1 MKKQCVLLVALALA
15 CGVPAGLTS
24 VDSNLGFSAMA
35 QTNKVTGVVR
45 DANGDPLIGATV
57 KVKGTTRGTATDID
71 GKYSIVASPGN
82 TLVIS
87 YVGSQPMEVTV
98 TGSTM
103 DVAMQDNNTNLSEV
117 VVTALGIKKERK
129 SLGYAVDD
137 LKADELMRNKSANP
151 INSLSGK
158 IAGVN
163 ITQSSGAAGS
173 GAQIILRGG
182 TSGAESKDNQ
192 PLFVVDG
199 VIYDNS
205 SAVVGN
211 SAFDGIMNSAT
222 TTSNRVMDINP
233 EDIENMSVLKG
244 PAASALYG
252 SRAANGVV
260 LITTKHGKEGNVEIN
275 LSAKYI
281 SSSVS
286 NLPKTQKQFGRGYL
300 QDMYDEAGNYLGS
313 QYGNTHAYNSW
324 GAPLSESGSR
334 YYDNIGD
341 FFQTGGIWDTNLS
354 IAAGNKNGNFY
365 FSGSYFD
372 QTGIVPETGYKKT
385 TFRFNGEQRYKIF
398 TVTAN
403 AAYSDARTAKTLT
416 GAALYGSSG
425 TGALYAVYNWPTSE
439 PMTRYMNE
447 DGTRYR
453 MFGDEIQPWDEMD
466 NPYWIINKNPMKDNT
481 ERFTGNFSV
490 KADLTD
496 WWWVSYRMGVDS
508 YTTDNSMRITR
519 DGVFKNEWLGGFM
532 SDNTLRFRYL
542 STNLMTNFNKQ
553 FGDFNFNLLLGTSTD
568 YTKTRRDYQKGWDF
582 QVPDF
587 YSYNNVPDA
596 NKKFSHSSSR
606 KRMVSVFG
614 EFRMDWRNAIFLTVT
629 GRNDWS
635 STLPKEN
642 WSYFYP
648 SVSGA
653 IAFTELMRESMP
665 DWLSFGKIR
674 GSWAK
679 VGKDTDP
686 YATNTTLWPVG
697 QYLEGAIGLGNSWE
711 RGNPY
716 LKPEMGN
723 ALEFGLELRFIQN
736 RLKFDITWYKNK
748 SVNQILSPR
757 GPQSTAYIFCS
768 INAGT
773 VYNKGLEISL
783 SGTPIQHENFVWET
797 GINVYGN
804 RGTVGDLVNGIDVM
818 YLTDVQYGGAK
829 AASYNHGN
837 FMGIDGTKWNRNAD
851 GQLILDK
858 NGFPTTD
865 SKAYEV
871 GDREAKWQGGWNN
884 TFTFFKNWTFNML
897 WEFRWGGD
905 VFNGTKYAMSMSGVS
920 ELSGDWRNQTLTI
933 EGVDGDGNP
942 VSNTWEAGKNYVFNG
957 NETSGYN
964 IIKSYYTGAYN
975 YGVRNWITYVKSL
988 RLRTISL
995 TYDLPRNLL
1004 ARTKYIKRASITAAA
1019 NNLVLFTNYDG
1030 DPEVAASGA
1039 GIGGSSS
1046 VGFDYCGV
1054 PATRS
1059 YSLGVNLVFGTDIE
1073 APARVNTT
1081 ELDLL
1086 NGQINDLRNQLANAQ
1101 NASNGRIAQL
1111 ENDLAAANKALA
1123 NCRNDL
1129 NAAKNLKPS
1138 VIDNSK
1144 QYMNVLVHF
1153 PVNKTGITADQR
1165 ANVERV
1171 AAYLKSH
1178 PEATCTIKGYA
1189 SPEGNQE
1196 NNIKLANGRAAS
1208 VKDMLVNKY
1217 GIAANR
1223 INAAGQG
1230 ISNMFDELSWNRV
1243 SICEIIVK

>member
-15 CGVPAGLTS
+15 CGVPAGFTS
-24 VDSNLGFSAMA
+24 VDSNVGFSAMA

-281 SSSVS
+281 SSRVS
-286 NLPKTQKQFGRGYL
+286 NLPKTQKQYGRGYL
-300 QDMYDEAGNYLGS
+300 QDLYDDAGNYQGS
-313 QYGNTHAYNSW
+313 RYGDTHSYNSW
-324 GAPLSESGSR
+324 GAPLSESGGK

-453 MFGDEIQPWDEMD
+453 MFGDEIQPWEEMD

-519 DGVFKNEWLGGFM
+519 NGVFKNEWLGGFM

-568 YTKTRRDYQKGWDF
+568 YTKSRRDYQKGWDF
-582 QVPDF
+582 QVADF

-635 STLPKEN
+635 STLPREN

-653 IAFTELMRESMP
+653 IAFTELMRESLP
-665 DWLSFGKIR
+665 DWLSFGKVR

-773 VYNKGLEISL
+773 VYNKGLEVSL
-783 SGTPIQHENFVWET
+783 SGTPIQTPDFTWET
-797 GINVYGN
+797 GINAAGN
-804 RGTVGDLVNGIDVM
+804 RGTMDGLPEGMDIM
-818 YLTDVQYGGAK
+818 YLTDVQYGSAK
-829 AASYNHGN
+829 AATFSGGD
-837 FMGIDGTKWNRNAD
+837 FMAIAGTKWARVADTEDNRKYNPD
-851 GQLILDK
+851 KIGQLILDA
-858 NGFPTTD
+858 NGMPQQAE
-865 SKAYEV
+865 SGKMYEV
-871 GDREAKWQGGWNN
+871 GNREAKFTGGWNN
-884 TFTFFKNWTFNML
+884 TLTWKNWSFNML
-897 WEFRWGGD
+897 WEFRVGGD
-905 VFNGTKYAMSMSGVS
+905 VFNGTKYAMTMSGVS
-920 ELSGDWRNQTLTI
+920 EFSGDIRNQPLTI
-933 EGVDGDGNP
+933 SGVKGEDKVVGQDEKGNDIIKTIYSD
-942 VSNTWEAGKNYVFNG
+942 VSNTWTPGQTCTFNNKQMNG
-957 NETSGYN
+957 TNVIT
-964 IIKSYYTGAYN
+964 SYYTGAYG
-975 YGVRNWITYVKSL
+975 YETANWLTKVNSL
-988 RLRTISL
+988 RLRSISL
-995 TYDLPRNLL
+995 SYELPKSLL
-1004 ARTKYIKRASITAAA
+1004 ERTKAIKRAVLTASAT
-1019 NNLVLFTNYDG
+1019 NLLLFTNYDG
-1030 DPEVAASGA
+1030 DPEVAAAGA
-1039 GIGGSSS
+1039 GRGGSSS

-1054 PATRS
+1054 PSTRQFAF
-1059 YSLGVNLVFGTDIE
+1059 GVNLTF
-1073 APARVNTT
+1073 
-1081 ELDLL
+1081 
-1086 NGQINDLRNQLANAQ
+1086 
-1101 NASNGRIAQL
+1101 
-1111 ENDLAAANKALA
+1111 
-1123 NCRNDL
+1123 
-1129 NAAKNLKPS
+1129 
-1138 VIDNSK
+1138 
-1144 QYMNVLVHF
+1144 
-1153 PVNKTGITADQR
+1153 
-1165 ANVERV
+1165 
-1171 AAYLKSH
+1171 
-1178 PEATCTIKGYA
+1178 
-1189 SPEGNQE
+1189 
-1196 NNIKLANGRAAS
+1196 
-1208 VKDMLVNKY
+1208 
-1217 GIAANR
+1217 
-1223 INAAGQG
+1223 
-1230 ISNMFDELSWNRV
+1230 
-1243 SICEIIVK
+1243 